1 MEPPKNNIKTI
12 TLNSSQNN
20 SETPSGVTVVKGGIF
35 NAPSSASAQ
44 SREFNQFFKE
54 PFNEE
59 ERFSETLTL
68 NDNEEFD
75 NFIGGRRGNRKG
87 TPDHTPQVHVEEDA
101 SSVASSST
109 HSATSEGSVAT
120 IELLSE
126 DPLFIVL
133 SQFFM
138 SKESGDNIATILEKI
153 NKNLEALI
161 VATKGSQ

>member
-20 SETPSGVTVVKGGIF
+20 SETPSGVTVVKGGIV

-59 ERFSETLTL
+59 ERFSETSTL
-68 NDNEEFD
+68 NEGFD

-87 TPDHTPQVHVEEDA
+87 TPHHTPQVHVEEDA

>member
-20 SETPSGVTVVKGGIF
+20 SETPSGVTVVKGGIV

-44 SREFNQFFKE
+44 SRDHVFNQD
-54 PFNEE
+54 PFDVE
-59 ERFSETLTL
+59 ERFRKTLTL
-68 NDNEEFD
+68 NEEFD

-87 TPDHTPQVHVEEDA
+87 TPHHTPQVHVEEDA